1 MSVETIKQ
9 NAEVLN
15 EAIVNFNSYLL
26 ELESLRKSKLNSKD
40 KGTKKLL
47 EEQISRLNIKTT
59 DMGNYI
65 SKIQISIQKLID
77 EELNNNV
84 T

>member
-26 ELESLRKSKLNSKD
+26 ELESLKKGKLNSKD

-47 EEQISRLNIKTT
+47 EEQISRLNIKITN
-59 DMGNYI
+59 MGNYI
-65 SKIQISIQKLID
+65 SKIQINIQKLID
-77 EELNNNV
+77 EELNNNA

>member
-47 EEQISRLNIKTT
+47 EEKHAI
-59 DMGNYI
+59 
-65 SKIQISIQKLID
+65 
-77 EELNNNV
+77 E
-84 T
+84 

>member
-1 MSVETIKQ
+1 MSIETIKQ

-26 ELESLRKSKLNSKD
+26 ELESLKKGKLNSKD

-47 EEQISRLNIKTT
+47 EEQISRINIKIT

-65 SKIQISIQKLID
+65 SKIQINIQKLID
-77 EELNNNV
+77 EELNNNA

>member
-26 ELESLRKSKLNSKD
+26 ELESLRKGKLNSKD

-47 EEQISRLNIKTT
+47 EEQISRLNIKIT

-65 SKIQISIQKLID
+65 SKIQINIQKLID
-77 EELNNNV
+77 EELNNNA

>member
-47 EEQISRLNIKTT
+47 EEQISRLNIKIT

>member
-1 MSVETIKQ
+1 MPVETIKQ